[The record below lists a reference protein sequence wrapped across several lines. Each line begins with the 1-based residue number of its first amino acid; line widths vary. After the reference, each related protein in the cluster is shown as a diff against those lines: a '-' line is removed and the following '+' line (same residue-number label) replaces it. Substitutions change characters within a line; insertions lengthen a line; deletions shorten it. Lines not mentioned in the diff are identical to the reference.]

1 MQDREAFKYN
11 FPVIE
16 ENKGHKVIQCELN
29 QPVIS
34 NYHAINDQCPR

>member
-29 QPVIS
+29 QPIIS
-34 NYHAINDQCPR
+34 IHHEINGQCP